1 MRADM
6 IKFFAVQRQIF
17 GVCTCCGGL
26 FRLSD
31 ANLYMKKKPMP
42 DWMDK
47 LDQAERRVD
56 LQEAKLQEQ
65 KKEIQNKA
73 GEKGR
78 KRAMKAVRK
87 VDPVFTPNKLNP
99 DDAKVIF
106 HPVDYLVFNGMKK
119 KPEIKNIVFLDN
131 VIKRKEQKSIQKSI
145 EKTIEKEN
153 YEWITVQVSETG
165 VVEYK

>member
-17 GVCTCCGGL
+17 GVCTCCGEL

-31 ANLYMKKKPMP
+31 ANMYMKKKPMP

-78 KRAMKAVRK
+78 KRAMQAVRK

>member
-1 MRADM
+1 
-6 IKFFAVQRQIF
+6 
-17 GVCTCCGGL
+17 
-26 FRLSD
+26 
-31 ANLYMKKKPMP
+31 
-42 DWMDK
+42 
-47 LDQAERRVD
+47 
-56 LQEAKLQEQ
+56 
-65 KKEIQNKA
+65 
-73 GEKGR
+73 
-78 KRAMKAVRK
+78 MKAVRK